1 MMLQIHH
8 QFEKV
13 QNEAINMTD
22 VLNIIMSCF
31 VLKAMD
37 NFSHEQILIF
47 FLCCSST
54 YNCKDFDFKQHI
66 LSISLMPKHQ

>member
-37 NFSHEQILIF
+37 NFSQCNHEQILIF
-47 FLCCSST
+47 NFLCYSST
-54 YNCKDFDFKQHI
+54 YNDDFDFKRH
-66 LSISLMPKHQ
+66 LL